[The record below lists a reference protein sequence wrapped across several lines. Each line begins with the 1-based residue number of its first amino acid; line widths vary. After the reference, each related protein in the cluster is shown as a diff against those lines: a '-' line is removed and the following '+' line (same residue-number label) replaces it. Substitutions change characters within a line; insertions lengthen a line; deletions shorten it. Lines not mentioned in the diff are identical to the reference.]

1 MSNQDNRV
9 LDDSNNVGLDDSNN
23 VGLDDSNNVGLDDS
37 NNVGLDDSNN
47 VGLDDKTEDYFSF
60 KTTDNIFIKINK
72 KTKIMSS
79 YMNAIDECKEEE
91 LILINLN
98 STDLTFIKTYLE
110 HHINNVDIKYREKA
124 ISNIFSEN
132 VSNQF
137 DIDFIENKIMKDPL
151 IAKKQLYA
159 VLNAADYLH
168 IEKLIQL
175 ICLKIAT
182 MIKCISLEKIKTI
195 LDPTTPYYKS

>member
-1 MSNQDNRV
+1 MSNHENRV
-9 LDDSNNVGLDDSNN
+9 LDNSNNVGLDNSDNIGLYNSDN
-23 VGLDDSNNVGLDDS
+23 VGLDNSDNI
-37 NNVGLDDSNN
+37 
-47 VGLDDKTEDYFSF
+47 GLDDKTEDYFSF
-60 KTTDNIFIKINK
+60 MTTDNKNIKINK

-79 YMNAIDECKEEE
+79 YMNAINECKENE

-98 STDLTFIKTYLE
+98 STDLTFIQTYLE
-110 HHINNVDIKYREKA
+110 HYINDADIKYREKA

-132 VSNQF
+132 VSNQW
-137 DIDFIENKIMKDPL
+137 DIDFIENEIMKDPL
-151 IAKKQLYA
+151 MAKKQLYA

>member
-1 MSNQDNRV
+1 MSNHENRV
-9 LDDSNNVGLDDSNN
+9 LDNSNNVGLDNSDNIGLYNSDN
-23 VGLDDSNNVGLDDS
+23 VGLDNSDNI
-37 NNVGLDDSNN
+37 
-47 VGLDDKTEDYFSF
+47 GLDDKTEDYFSF
-60 KTTDNIFIKINK
+60 MTTDNKNIKINK

-79 YMNAIDECKEEE
+79 YMNAINECKENE

-98 STDLTFIKTYLE
+98 STDLTFIQTYLE
-110 HHINNVDIKYREKA
+110 HHINDADIKYREKD

-132 VSNQF
+132 VSNQW
-137 DIDFIENKIMKDPL
+137 DIDFIENEIMKDPL
-151 IAKKQLYA
+151 MAKKQLYA

>member
-1 MSNQDNRV
+1 MSNQENRV
-9 LDDSNNVGLDDSNN
+9 LDNSNNVGLDNSDNIGLYNSDN
-23 VGLDDSNNVGLDDS
+23 VGLDNSDNI
-37 NNVGLDDSNN
+37 
-47 VGLDDKTEDYFSF
+47 GLDDKTEDYFSF
-60 KTTDNIFIKINK
+60 MTTDNKNIKINK

-79 YMNAIDECKEEE
+79 YMNAINECKENE

-98 STDLTFIKTYLE
+98 STDLTFIQTYLE
-110 HHINNVDIKYREKA
+110 HHINDADIKYREKA

-132 VSNQF
+132 VSNQW
-137 DIDFIENKIMKDPL
+137 DIDFIENEIMKDPL
-151 IAKKQLYA
+151 MAKKQLYA

>member
-1 MSNQDNRV
+1 MSNQENRV
-9 LDDSNNVGLDDSNN
+9 LDNSNNVGLDNSDNIGLDNSDN
-23 VGLDDSNNVGLDDS
+23 VGLDNSDNIGLY
-37 NNVGLDDSNN
+37 
-47 VGLDDKTEDYFSF
+47 DKTEDYFSF
-60 KTTDNIFIKINK
+60 MTTDNKNIKINK

-79 YMNAIDECKEEE
+79 YMNAINECKENE

-98 STDLTFIKTYLE
+98 STDLTFIQTYLE
-110 HHINNVDIKYREKA
+110 HHINDADIKYREKA

-132 VSNQF
+132 VSNQW
-137 DIDFIENKIMKDPL
+137 DIDFIENEIMKEPL
-151 IAKKQLYA
+151 MAKKQLYA

>member
-1 MSNQDNRV
+1 MSKNILFIYVQSIKDMTGLHANVDEKLVLPEIKTAQDMYILPALGSAFYNRLQTGV
-9 LDDSNNVGLDDSNN
+9 DSNNLTAN
-23 VGLDDSNNVGLDDS
+23 
-37 NNVGLDDSNN
+37 
-47 VGLDDKTEDYFSF
+47 
-60 KTTDNIFIKINK
+60 
-72 KTKIMSS
+72 
-79 YMNAIDECKEEE
+79 E

-98 STDLTFIKTYLE
+98 STDLTFIQTYLE
-110 HHINNVDIKYREKA
+110 HYINDADIKYREKA

-132 VSNQF
+132 VSNQW
-137 DIDFIENKIMKDPL
+137 DIDFIENEIMKDPL
-151 IAKKQLYA
+151 MAKKQLYA

>member
-1 MSNQDNRV
+1 MSNQENRV
-9 LDDSNNVGLDDSNN
+9 LDNSNNVGLDNSDNIGLDNSDN
-23 VGLDDSNNVGLDDS
+23 VGLDNSDNIGLY
-37 NNVGLDDSNN
+37 
-47 VGLDDKTEDYFSF
+47 DKTEDYFSF
-60 KTTDNIFIKINK
+60 MTTDNKNIKINK

-79 YMNAIDECKEEE
+79 YMNAINECKENE

-98 STDLTFIKTYLE
+98 STDLTFIQTYLE
-110 HHINNVDIKYREKA
+110 HYINDADIKYREKA

-132 VSNQF
+132 VSNQW
-137 DIDFIENKIMKDPL
+137 DIDFIENEIMKDPL
-151 IAKKQLYA
+151 MAKKQLYA

>member
-1 MSNQDNRV
+1 MSNQENRV
-9 LDDSNNVGLDDSNN
+9 LDNSNNVGLDNSDNIGLDNSDN
-23 VGLDDSNNVGLDDS
+23 VGLDNSDNIGLY
-37 NNVGLDDSNN
+37 
-47 VGLDDKTEDYFSF
+47 DKTEYYFSF
-60 KTTDNIFIKINK
+60 MTTDNKNIKINK

-79 YMNAIDECKEEE
+79 YMSAINECKENE

-98 STDLTFIKTYLE
+98 STDLTFIQTYLE
-110 HHINNVDIKYREKA
+110 HYINDADIKYREKA

-132 VSNQF
+132 VSNQW
-137 DIDFIENKIMKDPL
+137 DIDFIENEIMKDPL
-151 IAKKQLYA
+151 IAKIQLYA
-159 VLNAADYLH
+159 VLNAANYLH

>member
-1 MSNQDNRV
+1 MSNQENRV
-9 LDDSNNVGLDDSNN
+9 LDNSNNVGLDNSDNIGLDNSDN
-23 VGLDDSNNVGLDDS
+23 VGLDNSDNIGLY
-37 NNVGLDDSNN
+37 
-47 VGLDDKTEDYFSF
+47 DKTEYYFSF
-60 KTTDNIFIKINK
+60 MTTDNKNIKINK

-79 YMNAIDECKEEE
+79 YMSAINECKENE

-98 STDLTFIKTYLE
+98 STDLTFIQTYLE
-110 HHINNVDIKYREKA
+110 HYINDADIKYREKA

-132 VSNQF
+132 VSNQW
-137 DIDFIENKIMKDPL
+137 DIDFIENEIMKDPL
-151 IAKKQLYA
+151 MAKKQLYA